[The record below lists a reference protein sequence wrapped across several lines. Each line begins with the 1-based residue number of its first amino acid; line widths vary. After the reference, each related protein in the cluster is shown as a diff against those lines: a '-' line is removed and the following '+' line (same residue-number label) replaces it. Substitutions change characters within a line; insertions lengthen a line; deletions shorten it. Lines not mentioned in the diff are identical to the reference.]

1 MQKNIVSS
9 VNRAMG
15 LAQREQKKQ
24 PVTAQDTTEV
34 ESLKEEVATL
44 DDDNEE
50 LHQVVLSL
58 KEENDKLKNEIE
70 ELRTKATAK
79 KKQPGK
85 KKKKSLKKNK

>member
-70 ELRTKATAK
+70 ELRTKATAT